1 MEEEREIIKKE
12 ELREAEVRENDNRL
26 LPHTSYLTPPTIGI
40 TKESFYDAEVDQ
52 IICWLNNGIDIIHL
66 RKPNVTE
73 EEIKNLLEVIPT
85 HFHSR
90 ITLHQ
95 HYTLSEKYNVGGI
108 HFKESQRKELNT
120 ESLKVWKKKGLR
132 LSSSVHQMD
141 EIPEIPTLFNYLFL
155 SPVFDSTSKIGYNSN
170 KEILKRMKK
179 ERFPHHQIIALGG
192 ITPKT
197 LSELDGSSFTGVAIL
212 GYLWNASSEEI
223 KNKAFEL
230 QSSWKTLD
238 LMP

>member
-1 MEEEREIIKKE
+1 MREEVRGKKE
-12 ELREAEVRENDNRL
+12 ELREAEVRENDNHL
-26 LPHTSYLTPPTIGI
+26 LPHTFSLKPPIIGL
-40 TKESFYDAEVDQ
+40 TKESFYDSEADQ
-52 IICWLNNGIDIIHL
+52 IVRWLNNGIDIIHL
-66 RKPNVTE
+66 RKPNATE
-73 EEIKNLLEVIPT
+73 EEIKNLLEIIPA
-85 HFHSR
+85 HFHYR
-90 ITLHQ
+90 ITIHQ
-95 HYTLSEKYNVGGI
+95 HYHLTKEYNVGGI
-108 HFKESQRKELNT
+108 HFKESQRKELKL
-120 ESLKVWKKKGLR
+120 EALKDWKKKGLR

-141 EIPEIPTLFNYLFL
+141 EISEIPTLFNYLFL

-197 LSELDGSSFTGVAIL
+197 LSMLDGSSFTGVAIL
-212 GYLWNASSEEI
+212 GYLWNASSAEI

>member
-1 MEEEREIIKKE
+1 MEEEREIFKKE
-12 ELREAEVRENDNRL
+12 DKKGIGLNPSEENL
-26 LPHTSYLTPPTIGI
+26 LPLTSYLLPPTIGL
-40 TKESFYDAEVDQ
+40 TKESFYNSEVDQ

-66 RKPNVTE
+66 RKPNATE

-108 HFKESQRKELNT
+108 HFKESQRKELNEAT
-120 ESLKVWKKKGLR
+120 LKVWKKKGLR

-197 LSELDGSSFTGVAIL
+197 LSELDGSSFTGAAIL